1 MSSGRPGMGMTW
13 PGLILWASA
22 FQEAYSMAAEQAPEV
37 KKETIGML
45 NL

>member
-1 MSSGRPGMGMTW
+1 MTS
-13 PGLILWASA
+13 PGLMLIASA

-45 NL
+45 NF

>member
-1 MSSGRPGMGMTW
+1 MSSGRPGRGRTS
-13 PGLILWASA
+13 PGLMLKAPA

-37 KKETIGML
+37 KKETSGML